1 MQRPIYLDYQ
11 ATTPMDERVLAAMMP
26 YFTDYFGNSSSQHLY
41 GWEADSAIKQA
52 RSAIADSIN
61 GTAEE
66 IIFTSGATEA
76 NNLAIKGVAE
86 AYFSQGKH
94 LITVQTEHRAVLDP
108 CHYLESLGFE
118 VTYLGVDPEGLI
130 NLQKLEDLIR
140 PDTILVSVMA
150 ANNEIGVLHPLAAIG
165 EICHCHQVLFHTDAA
180 QAIAKIPLDVE
191 KMQIDLMSITAH
203 KLYGPKGIGALYIR
217 KRNSKVAIAKRHCVI
232 APQMHG
238 GGQEQGLR
246 AGTLYTPQ
254 IVGFAQ
260 AISLGLAELEQEGQ
274 RQQILRDKL
283 WNAINT
289 LDGIYLN
296 GHFRDRLPGNLNISI
311 EGVKGTSLLLA
322 LQPAIALSSGSA
334 CSASSANP
342 SHVLIALGRSK
353 NLAQASLRLALGRF
367 TTSQE
372 VDLAAEQII
381 KTIQSLR

>member
-130 NLQKLEDLIR
+130 NLQELEDLIR

-165 EICHCHQVLFHTDAA
+165 EICHRHQVLFHTDAA

-203 KLYGPKGIGALYIR
+203 KLYGPKGIGALYVR
-217 KRNSKVAIAKRHCVI
+217 KRNSKVAIATRHCVI

-372 VDLAAEQII
+372 VDRAAEQII